1 MLLGIDDYETNG
13 VAWPFD
19 LSDQFSAK
27 QLEPEYFKFQT
38 LAKKTFGK
46 NSAVSKIIAV
56 EIRVW

>member
-1 MLLGIDDYETNG
+1 MLLDIDDYETNG

-38 LAKKTFGK
+38 LAKKLLVK
-46 NSAVSKIIAV
+46 K
-56 EIRVW
+56 